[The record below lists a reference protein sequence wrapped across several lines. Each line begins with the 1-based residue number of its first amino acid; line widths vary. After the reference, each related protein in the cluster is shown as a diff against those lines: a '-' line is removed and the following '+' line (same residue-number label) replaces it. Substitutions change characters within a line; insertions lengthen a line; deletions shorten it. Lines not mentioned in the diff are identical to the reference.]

1 MDALGKLYSSTT
13 IVTMNV
19 DGQLNGISVAW
30 ITRVSGNPPMLT
42 VSIGKT
48 RYSYEL
54 LKKAKYFGVCIM
66 KKSAK
71 EAVEY
76 FGTKSGRDVNKF
88 DMYDYT
94 LTEKGTPILSNSVA
108 FVECRIDSTA
118 DAGDHILFIG
128 EVIDKKL
135 YDNERPM
142 LYGEHEILQ

>member
-19 DGQLNGISVAW
+19 DGQMNGISVAW
-30 ITRVSGNPPMLT
+30 ITRVSADPPMLT

-54 LKKAKYFGVCIM
+54 LKNAKYFGVCIM
-66 KKSAK
+66 KKTARK
-71 EAVEY
+71 AVEY

-88 DMYDYT
+88 DKFEYA
-94 LTEKGTPILSNSVA
+94 LTEKGTPVLSDSIA
-108 FVECRIDSTA
+108 FIECRIVSTA
-118 DAGDHILFIG
+118 DAGDHTLFIG
-128 EVIDKKL
+128 EVVDQKL